1 MERGLPPNSLTNMN
15 PAGKE
20 AANLKVAKHSR
31 PGGPSNNIWSNTVRV
46 AWGYFKGLGAE
57 SWRKAGDFLDW
68 IDSDMSP
75 PYPKIGP
82 VAPDGPSDR
91 QIDVIFAG
99 LKKITDLDPDR
110 LVREGEAA
118 NPNVPDAPNVPI
130 RRLSYEEYL
139 RQRDARNQEDAPKKE
154 KKGKKGKKQ
163 QNIEKGNQE
172 GGYRDQDPEDPEPR
186 LTSMG
191 PVEKVPYYRDRG
203 TPFND
208 FKMDLTALLHPVLEG
223 DFKSEK
229 ARKRS
234 LSWHEKVAKAEKVL
248 YGFFP
253 AWQNGVIDNTVGLM
267 FSTWQANDPSKEQ
280 NEMNL
285 HYVIQQS
292 SVYARK
298 ELKEAANRI
307 FGPLGVKSDGIYNHP
322 VSLGDWAN
330 FEK

>member
-1 MERGLPPNSLTNMN
+1 MERGLPPNSLTNMS

-110 LVREGEAA
+110 LVREGEAV

>member
-1 MERGLPPNSLTNMN
+1 MN
-15 PAGKE
+15 HVGKE

-31 PGGPSNNIWSNTVRV
+31 PGGPSSNIWSNTVRV

-82 VAPDGPSDR
+82 VAPDGPSDH
-91 QIDVIFAG
+91 QMDVVLAG
-99 LKKITDLDPDR
+99 LKKKITDLDPDR

-118 NPNVPDAPNVPI
+118 NPNIPDAPNVPI

-139 RQRDARNQEDAPKKE
+139 RQRDAQNPVAAPKKE
-154 KKGKKGKKQ
+154 KKGKKGEKQ
-163 QNIEKGNQE
+163 PKEKSNQE
-172 GGYRDQDPEDPEPR
+172 GGYRDENPEPR

-208 FKMDLTALLHPVLEG
+208 FKMDITALLHPVLEG

-253 AWQNGVIDNTVGLM
+253 VWQNGVIDNTVGLM
-267 FSTWQANDPSKEQ
+267 FSKWEANDPSTKQ

-307 FGPLGVKSDGIYNHP
+307 FGPLGIKSDGIYNHL
-322 VSLGDWAN
+322 VSLGDCAN
-330 FEK
+330 FKK